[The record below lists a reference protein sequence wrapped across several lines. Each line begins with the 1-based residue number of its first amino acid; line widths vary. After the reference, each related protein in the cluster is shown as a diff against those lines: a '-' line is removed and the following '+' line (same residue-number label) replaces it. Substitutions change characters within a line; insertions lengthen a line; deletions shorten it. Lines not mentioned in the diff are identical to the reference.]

1 MDTFL
6 LHKMDALSS
15 FNWKQAITRTTHAHD
30 ALRHSVPVRI
40 VHVDIGCLRCQKLVR
55 AQERLRSTV
64 ESSMKSEHNLYLAC
78 EDSPQRAF
86 FFWTFSCSLLALSFY
101 CTIDFIAF
109 SFSMPPTVGYVQC
122 STPQNTY
129 VAEDQPRCPTLPRLS
144 RSAILPCPLLLGWA

>member
-15 FNWKQAITRTTHAHD
+15 FNWKHAITRTTHAHD
-30 ALRHSVPVRI
+30 ALRHAVPVRI
-40 VHVDIGCLRCQKLVR
+40 AHVDIGCLRCQKLVR

-86 FFWTFSCSLLALSFY
+86 FF
-101 CTIDFIAF
+101 
-109 SFSMPPTVGYVQC
+109 
-122 STPQNTY
+122 
-129 VAEDQPRCPTLPRLS
+129 
-144 RSAILPCPLLLGWA
+144 